1 MSNTHTRFPL
11 ICRKNTLPHRLTLVF
26 LLLAA
31 TQVAMAAEVIE
42 LWQGGQAPY
51 YKANTLAERET
62 EVWNTVVVENVTHPT
77 VSIFAAQ
84 GENTGIGVL
93 IIPGGNYSVVAIHH
107 EGYDVAQAL
116 AAQGIT
122 AAVLKYRLPNPL
134 SSDQPGLVPLSDSRR
149 ALKIMHQQSAKYG
162 IDPNKI
168 GVMGF
173 SAGSHLA
180 TVTSLWHSAD
190 DEENPDFSALLYGVS
205 NFTEEN
211 LKWLEESL
219 YFRPLTAEEKTQN
232 TLLDLINANSPP
244 AFLVHAYD
252 DQVCKVEESTL
263 YAQKMFEHH
272 VPVELHVF
280 ARGGHGFGLGRKE
293 DGTNQWLNLFTAWLR
308 HTIQQDP
315 HH

>member
-1 MSNTHTRFPL
+1 MSNTLARIPL
-11 ICRKNTLPHRLTLVF
+11 ICGNRLRNKTTLVL

-31 TQVAMAAEVIE
+31 TQAVMAAEVIN
-42 LWQGGQAPY
+42 LWPDDQAPY
-51 YKANTLAERET
+51 YKSNSLAERET
-62 EVWNTVVVENVTHPT
+62 EVWNTVVLENVTRPT
-77 VSIFAAQ
+77 VTIFAAQ
-84 GENTGIGVL
+84 GENSGFGVL

-116 AAQGIT
+116 SAQGIT

-149 ALKIMHQQSAKYG
+149 ALKIMHQQAARYG
-162 IDPNKI
+162 IDPKKI

-180 TVTSLWHSAD
+180 TVTSLWRSAD
-190 DEENPDFSALLYGVS
+190 EDENADFSALIYGVS
-205 NFTEEN
+205 NFTGDN

-293 DGTNQWLNLFTAWLR
+293 DGTDQWLNLFTAWLR
-308 HTIQQDP
+308 HTIHQDP
-315 HH
+315 NY

>member
-1 MSNTHTRFPL
+1 
-11 ICRKNTLPHRLTLVF
+11 
-26 LLLAA
+26 
-31 TQVAMAAEVIE
+31 
-42 LWQGGQAPY
+42 
-51 YKANTLAERET
+51 
-62 EVWNTVVVENVTHPT
+62 
-77 VSIFAAQ
+77 
-84 GENTGIGVL
+84 VL

-116 AAQGIT
+116 SAQGIT

-180 TVTSLWHSAD
+180 AVTSLWRSAD
-190 DEENPDFSALLYGVS
+190 DEENADFSALIYGVS
-205 NFTEEN
+205 KLTGEN

-219 YFRPLTAEEKTQN
+219 YFRPLTAEEKAQN
-232 TLLDLINANSPP
+232 TLLDLISATSPP

-280 ARGGHGFGLGRKE
+280 TRGGHGFGLGRKE
-293 DGTNQWLNLFTAWLR
+293 DGTDQWLNLFTAWLR
-308 HTIQQDP
+308 HTAHQDP
-315 HH
+315 HN